1 MNENRVVIFDTTLRD
16 GEQSPGATMNIKE
29 KLEVAH
35 QLARLGVDVIEA
47 GFPISSDGDF
57 ESVNLIA
64 REAKGPTICGLARA
78 NKPDIVRAGESI
90 GPADKGRIHTF
101 IATSDIHMKKKLRM
115 EPPAVIE
122 AAYESVKL
130 ARSFTDDVEF
140 SCEDASRSDWDFM
153 CRVLEAAI
161 EAGAT
166 TLNIPDTVGYA
177 VPEQYRKLIAY
188 LRENTKG
195 IENCIL
201 SVHCHDDLGMAVANS
216 LAGVQGGARQVE
228 CTINGIGERAGNASL
243 EEIVMALRTR
253 SDFFGLD
260 TGIKA
265 TEIYRTSRMVSAIT
279 GMAVQANKAIVG
291 ANAFAHE
298 AGIHQ
303 DGVIKDKQ
311 TYEIM
316 KPDDVGWM
324 GENMVMG
331 KHSGRAAFR
340 QKLFM
345 LGFTN
350 LNPEE
355 LNRAFERFKAL
366 CDAKKEVY
374 DEDIY
379 AIVEDE
385 FSKSISDYKLD
396 FLEVTS
402 STDGRPRADMKV
414 SRGGELFEEAVDE
427 GDGPIDAVFK
437 GLESIVGLD
446 IKLLDFGLTS
456 VTAGKDAQGR
466 VKVRLQ
472 IGGREIRGH
481 GVATDIV
488 IGAAEAYLNA
498 VNRYLM
504 TKDSAMFSGAEAMT
518 P

>member
-1 MNENRVVIFDTTLRD
+1 MKDRVVIFDTTLRD
-16 GEQSPGATMNIKE
+16 GEQSPGATMNNRE

-35 QLARLGVDVIEA
+35 QLARLGIDVIEA

-57 ESVNLIA
+57 ESVQLIA
-64 REAKGPTICGLARA
+64 REVEGPTICGLARA
-78 NKPDIVRAGESI
+78 GKQDILRAGEALA
-90 GPADKGRIHTF
+90 PAKKKRIHTF
-101 IATSDIHMKKKLRM
+101 IATSPIHMEKKLRM
-115 EPPAVIE
+115 SPDAVLE
-122 AAYESVKL
+122 AAVEAVTL

-153 CRVLEAAI
+153 CKVLAAAI

-177 VPEQYRKLIAY
+177 VPEQYGKLIKY
-188 LRENTKG
+188 LSDNVPG

-216 LAGVQGGARQVE
+216 LAGVEAGARQIE

-253 SDFFGLD
+253 KDFYGLG
-260 TGIKA
+260 TGIDIG
-265 TEIYRTSRMVSAIT
+265 EIYKTSKLVSSIT
-279 GMAVQANKAIVG
+279 GMTVQANKAIVG

-303 DGVIKDKQ
+303 DGVIKDKL

-316 KPDDVGWM
+316 KPEDVGWL

-340 QKLFM
+340 QRLFA
-345 LGFTN
+345 LGFTS
-350 LNPEE
+350 LNDVE
-355 LNRAFERFKAL
+355 LNRAFDRFKAL

-374 DEDIY
+374 DEDIF

-385 FSKSISDYKLD
+385 FAKSVNDYKLES
-396 FLEVTS
+396 LTVSS
-402 STDGRPRADMKV
+402 STDGKPSAKIKV
-414 SRGGELFEEAVDE
+414 SREGETFEETVEE

-437 GLESIVGLD
+437 GLEKIVGLNA
-446 IKLLDFGLTS
+446 KLQDFGLSS
-456 VTAGKDAQGR
+456 VTSGKSAQGR

-472 IGGREIRGH
+472 IEGRDVRGT
-481 GVATDIV
+481 GVATDIIV
-488 IGAAEAYLNA
+488 GSAEAYLNA

-504 TKDSAMFSGAEAMT
+504 TKDSAIFAGADAMT